1 MTGHPPWL
9 RFQAYV
15 VGLPKTGS
23 TSLAT
28 IFGRYRSGH
37 EWDLMDLV
45 ETGLARQRGDLTD
58 DGFWRATGRRLD
70 PPSLEMDS
78 TTSHYLYA
86 DLLAERYPR
95 AVFVHSVRDVGGWA
109 SSVLDMV
116 LRKRLARRRLEIP
129 YSRWESQY
137 LAQMTEGRYDLDPA
151 SVENDSA
158 SLAPLVRYWAAHMAR
173 MPRVLPADRTVV
185 VRTKDIPQRL
195 DDLAALVG
203 VPVET
208 LRDDLAH
215 ANRAP
220 LTFDRFAL
228 FADDEVEQA
237 YRENCA
243 TTMADLFPAEHE
255 AWSASRPSASTTDWD
270 EYVAALDEW
279 VADAIERHGQGVAH

>member
-1 MTGHPPWL
+1 
-9 RFQAYV
+9 
-15 VGLPKTGS
+15 
-23 TSLAT
+23 
-28 IFGRYRSGH
+28 
-37 EWDLMDLV
+37 
-45 ETGLARQRGDLTD
+45 
-58 DGFWRATGRRLD
+58 
-70 PPSLEMDS
+70 
-78 TTSHYLYA
+78 
-86 DLLAERYPR
+86 
-95 AVFVHSVRDVGGWA
+95 
-109 SSVLDMV
+109 
-116 LRKRLARRRLEIP
+116 
-129 YSRWESQY
+129 
-137 LAQMTEGRYDLDPA
+137 
-151 SVENDSA
+151 
-158 SLAPLVRYWAAHMAR
+158 MAR
-173 MPRVLPADRTVV
+173 MPSVLPADRTLV